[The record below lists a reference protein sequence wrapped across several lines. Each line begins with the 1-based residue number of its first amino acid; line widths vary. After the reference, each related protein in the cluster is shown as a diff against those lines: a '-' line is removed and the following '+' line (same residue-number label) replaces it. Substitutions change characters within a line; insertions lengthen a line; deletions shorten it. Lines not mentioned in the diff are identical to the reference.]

1 MEQLLDKRGGL
12 TVTLLKDI
20 SIIWSLIHT
29 HVLFMILFESRY
41 PKKKTLILTLA
52 TMTPLIVVNFVLFV
66 FMGFDR
72 YGSLML
78 LTLSLPSLVVF
89 YILSKHRDGRF
100 FFTFCMVDTVVLE
113 IVYITNILNHYTT
126 PDTYIVM
133 FTVRLLAYPLM
144 ELLAYRILRPMF
156 LDVQKHT
163 KDGWGIFAIIGA
175 LFYLAITLLMTH
187 PTPILERPE
196 YIPALSIMF
205 LLMPVIYLH
214 IIMTLRHLQKK
225 SEADVEENILKLQVS
240 NLTARMDELSG
251 ADDKFRMERHNLRHK
266 LKTFATLIKTEQYDE
281 CLTLLSEYSEALDK
295 TRIKRYCQH
304 TVLDAVLSS
313 YIQRATDK
321 GIKLDIGLSFPDS
334 IPMSE
339 TELATAIANALENAI
354 NACEKLE
361 PEQRFIEIKVL
372 DHPGFIIRI
381 VNSFDG
387 DIEFDEDEI
396 PVNHDHD
403 HGFGTR
409 FIAAFCQKNNGF
421 YEFKAEENIF
431 TLYLNF

>member
-1 MEQLLDKRGGL
+1 
-12 TVTLLKDI
+12 
-20 SIIWSLIHT
+20 
-29 HVLFMILFESRY
+29 
-41 PKKKTLILTLA
+41 
-52 TMTPLIVVNFVLFV
+52 
-66 FMGFDR
+66 
-72 YGSLML
+72 
-78 LTLSLPSLVVF
+78 
-89 YILSKHRDGRF
+89 
-100 FFTFCMVDTVVLE
+100 MVDTVVLE
-113 IVYITNILNHYTT
+113 IVYVTNILNHYTT

-133 FTVRLLAYPLM
+133 FALRLLAYPLL
-144 ELLAYRILRPMF
+144 ELFAYKKLRPMF
-156 LDVQKHT
+156 LDVQKHN
-163 KDGWGIFAIIGA
+163 KKGWGIFALIGA
-175 LFYLAITLLMTH
+175 LFYLAITLLMTY
-187 PTPILERPE
+187 PTPILERTE

-225 SEADVEENILKLQVS
+225 NEATVDENILKLQVS
-240 NLTARMDELSG
+240 NLTARMDELAA

-281 CLTLLSEYSEALDK
+281 CLTLLAEYSEALDK
-295 TRIKRYCQH
+295 TRVKRYCQH

-321 GIKLDIGLSFPDS
+321 GITLDMGLSFPDV

-387 DIEFDEDEI
+387 IVEFDEDDI
-396 PVNHDHD
+396 PINHDRD

-421 YEFKAEENIF
+421 CEFKASENIF